1 MKGMSR
7 RWSGRKMVISELRC
21 ATFVFAQYL
30 KEYHQKFSVSFGI
43 FQNKDA
49 MKIITIMYVSME
61 FGVHM
66 DQDFSTSCVYMAIIR
81 SCAKE
86 A

>member
-1 MKGMSR
+1 M
-7 RWSGRKMVISELRC
+7 RKMVISELRC
-21 ATFVFAQYL
+21 ATSVFAQYL

-49 MKIITIMYVSME
+49 MKIITIVYFSME

-66 DQDFSTSCVYMAIIR
+66 DQDFSTTCISMTILV
-81 SCAKE
+81 SCAKGP
-86 A
+86 

>member
-1 MKGMSR
+1 
-7 RWSGRKMVISELRC
+7 MVGAENGHLRVAH

-49 MKIITIMYVSME
+49 MKIITIVY
-61 FGVHM
+61 
-66 DQDFSTSCVYMAIIR
+66 FSIVPSAHGPGFLNDLYIYGDST
-81 SCAKE
+81 
-86 A
+86 

>member
-1 MKGMSR
+1 MF
-7 RWSGRKMVISELRC
+7 GRKMVISELRC
-21 ATFVFAQYL
+21 ATSVFAQYL

-49 MKIITIMYVSME
+49 MKIITIMYFSME

>member
-1 MKGMSR
+1 MFGAE
-7 RWSGRKMVISELRC
+7 MVMSELRY
-21 ATFVFAQYL
+21 ATSVFAQYL

-49 MKIITIMYVSME
+49 MKIITIMYFSME

-66 DQDFSTSCVYMAIIR
+66 DQDFSATCIYMAILR

-86 A
+86 P